1 MRHIMLDEMFENFR
15 KASESS
21 LQMQQ
26 EMFKQW
32 TQQWPTMP
40 LNAAGVSAEW
50 VRTFQKRWIE
60 FVTDSLNEHRESLD
74 SMYKTG
80 IQVIEES
87 FHLSEAKTPDEY
99 RKMVEDLWRK
109 LFTISR
115 VQIESQLHDFQKAAE
130 KWFEVLPA
138 PKKAESPA
146 SSSSTRRRSS

>member
-1 MRHIMLDEMFENFR
+1 MLDQMFETFR

-60 FVTDSLNEHRESLD
+60 FVTDSLTKHRESID

-80 IQVIEES
+80 IQVIERS
-87 FHLSEAKTPDEY
+87 CHLTEARTPDEY
-99 RKMVEDLWRK
+99 RRMVEDLWRK
-109 LFTISR
+109 LFTIYKDQS
-115 VQIESQLHDFQKAAE
+115 ESQLRDFQKGVE
-130 KWFEVLPA
+130 KWFEVLPK
-138 PKKAESPA
+138 PNV
-146 SSSSTRRRSS
+146 